1 MTKKEIIEKIRLV
14 EVCQIN
20 DWYAVCD
27 QLNIPYNALL
37 IELNCSKVTYDDMT
51 ETNILTYLN

>member
-1 MTKKEIIEKIRLV
+1 MQQKFITLYPDDFRN
-14 EVCQIN
+14 IN

-27 QLNIPYNALL
+27 QLGIPYNALL
-37 IELNCSKVTYDDMT
+37 IELECNKVVYEDAT

>member
-1 MTKKEIIEKIRLV
+1 MKLLNLYPEDFRN
-14 EVCQIN
+14 IN

>member
-1 MTKKEIIEKIRLV
+1 MKILNLYPDDFRN
-14 EVCQIN
+14 IN

-27 QLNIPYNALL
+27 QLHVPYNALL
-37 IELNCSKVTYDDMT
+37 IELECKQVKYDDAL